1 MHTLPLIHKENA
13 AASNTDLIH
22 QLQQKIRVRH
32 MEGRSNL
39 QSHRENTWIFWSGV
53 WRWKMLHL
61 REIGSRHNSYINM
74 ILRQAAFSIL
84 TAYFLGRQMSDVS
97 MGVTGREWLTVG
109 SSFAGCYEGRRSLF
123 SQRGLRWR
131 EDMLSDGERFSDWK
145 RFFRGGKYFEKRLW
159 KKMRLG
165 LWRGTSQAGYT
176 PQGSASGWHNFLS
189 EWKSDRISFSDV
201 QYWSTA

>member
-1 MHTLPLIHKENA
+1 MYNTQDLCVPNNIATSNIHSHLWSAMHTLPLIHKENA

-123 SQRGLRWR
+123 RR
-131 EDMLSDGERFSDWK
+131 EDWDGER
-145 RFFRGGKYFEKRLW
+145 
-159 KKMRLG
+159 
-165 LWRGTSQAGYT
+165 
-176 PQGSASGWHNFLS
+176 
-189 EWKSDRISFSDV
+189 IC
-201 QYWSTA
+201 